1 MILCGMDFFMR
12 LVIIERCHL
21 PQEWF
26 IKSGDE
32 ENSATEKQIAA
43 VASTSQYQLPSISTT
58 HTNISSSCYSFYDDF
73 TTNNGS
79 INNQET
85 KPKVTLKR
93 LLQQPRLLV
102 SLNLT
107 VVVAAAMSA
116 FEVNSQ

>member
-1 MILCGMDFFMR
+1 MR